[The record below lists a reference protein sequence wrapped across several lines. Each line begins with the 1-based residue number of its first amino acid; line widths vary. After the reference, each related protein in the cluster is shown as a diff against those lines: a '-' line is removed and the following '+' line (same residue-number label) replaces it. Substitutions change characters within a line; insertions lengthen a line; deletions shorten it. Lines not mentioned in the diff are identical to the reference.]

1 MAWRGLGPYT
11 KRRGIS
17 RMALEDNE
25 KLHGTTSKT
34 RRGWKQRRQRTPLL
48 SVLFLGTPGGD
59 FTRSHFAMPANR
71 IGARPFRPVSAAELG
86 WFMQPGLF
94 EVATTIKTM
103 MNPSLRPGRGRSNF
117 KHN

>member
-1 MAWRGLGPYT
+1 METEPNNNNNN
-11 KRRGIS
+11 GIRNIPS
-17 RMALEDNE
+17 SNYGAQTYHIIIIVSFCL
-25 KLHGTTSKT
+25 
-34 RRGWKQRRQRTPLL
+34 QRRQRTPLL

-103 MNPSLRPGRGRSNF
+103 MNPYRS
-117 KHN
+117 